1 MPVKRLRKALQRP
14 WVACIVISLLV
25 LGAILGVR
33 AAGLLQGQELDAYDH
48 FIGWRSDPDAKDDRI
63 AIVGMTEDDLKK
75 YGYPLDD
82 AKLAEVLEA
91 LDRREP
97 CVIGFDLYR
106 DLPEP
111 RTGELYPQLE
121 AALKKLERVIV
132 IERVGYFGLPPAL
145 ADGPEHRVA
154 ANNLAKDYAI
164 DGYYRRMPLAIQRDV
179 EGNRID
185 PSKKSLSLAVTL
197 AYLDAHGVDYAAV
210 PDPDSTRD
218 DPLTL
223 LRLGTTI
230 FPRLTA
236 NAGGYVGLRV
246 FDYEYLLDFKGP
258 RRFGP
263 RESTVEKTEDSPIGR
278 IRQRI
283 HDYSFGDVI
292 EGRIPPDALRDK
304 IVFVAT
310 VMPSIKDSNPT
321 PIDDNLRGVVQHAM
335 AVNQLLRAALDGEKP
350 MTWWPEWAEVAWIA
364 AATLLGG
371 ALGVWFRSPWKLA
384 PALLLLLGGIHGA
397 GWLMFRDA
405 GTWILVVAPA
415 LGSFIAA
422 TFVTSFIAY
431 LELTER
437 GAMQTIFSRHVS
449 SKVVDELWANRDAF
463 LEGNRL
469 RPSRLTA
476 TVLFTDLKGF
486 STTSEK
492 MDPATLLDWM
502 NRYMDA
508 VARHVDAHNGM
519 VNKFIGDAI
528 MAVFGA
534 PIPSSGEEAIDRDAD
549 NAVQCALAMEKTL
562 IALNEEWRAEGLPT
576 TEMRVG
582 IYTGGL
588 VAGSLGTT
596 DRMEFTV
603 LGDTVNTA
611 ARLESAGKEA
621 TGPDMPQSPCIILVG
636 QTTFERLHGR
646 YRTLPLGAMTLK
658 GKAEKISVHR
668 VIGLAQPKSSI

>member
-1 MPVKRLRKALQRP
+1 MKRLRKALQRP
-14 WVACIVISLLV
+14 WVACMVISLLV
-25 LGAILGVR
+25 LGAILGIR
-33 AAGLLQGQELDAYDH
+33 AAGLLQGQELNAYDH
-48 FIGWRSDPDAKDDRI
+48 FIRWRSDPDAKDDRI
-63 AIVGMTEDDLKK
+63 VIVGMTEDDLVK

-82 AKLAEVLEA
+82 AKLAEVLEGI
-91 LDRREP
+91 DKFEP
-97 CVIGFDLYR
+97 CVIGLDLYR
-106 DLPEP
+106 NLPEP
-111 RTGELYPQLE
+111 RSGELYPPLE
-121 AALKKLERVIV
+121 AALKKLESIIV
-132 IERVGYFGLPPAL
+132 IERVGYFELPPAL
-145 ADGPEHRVA
+145 ADGPEERVS
-154 ANNLAKDYAI
+154 ANNLEKDYAI
-164 DGYYRRMPLAIQRDV
+164 DGYYRRMPLAIQRD
-179 EGNRID
+179 EDGNRLD
-185 PSKKSLSLAVTL
+185 PSKNSFSLAVTL
-197 AYLDAHGVDYAAV
+197 AYLYAHGVNYAAV
-210 PDPDSTRD
+210 PDPDSTPE

-223 LRLGTTI
+223 LQLGTTI

-236 NAGGYVGLRV
+236 NAGGYVGLGV
-246 FDYEYLLDFKGP
+246 LDYEYLLDFKGP

-263 RESTVEKTEDSPIGR
+263 RESTVEKTDDSPIGR

-292 EGRIPPDALRDK
+292 EGRIPSDALRDK
-304 IVFVAT
+304 IVLVAT

-321 PIDDNLRGVVQHAM
+321 PIDDNLRGVVQHAI

-350 MTWWPEWAEVAWIA
+350 MTWWPEWAEIMWIA
-364 AATLLGG
+364 AATVLGG
-371 ALGVWFRSPWKLA
+371 ALGVLFRSPWKLA
-384 PALLLLLGGIHGA
+384 PALLLLLGGIHET
-397 GWLMFRDA
+397 GWLMFLHG
-405 GTWILVVAPA
+405 GTWLLVVAPA

-422 TFVTSFIAY
+422 TFVTSFVAY
-431 LELTER
+431 IELTER

-492 MDPATLLDWM
+492 MDPATLLEWM

-508 VARHVDAHNGM
+508 VARHVDAHDGM

-534 PIPSSGEEAIDRDAD
+534 PIPSVGEEGIDRDAD

-562 IALNEEWRAEGLPT
+562 IALNEQWRIEGLPT

-582 IYTGGL
+582 IYTGAL

-596 DRMEFTV
+596 ERMEFTV

-621 TGPDMPQSPCIILVG
+621 TGPGMPQSPCIILVG

-646 YRTLPLGAMTLK
+646 YRTIPLGAMTLK
-658 GKAEKISVHR
+658 GKADKISVHR
-668 VIGLAQPKSSI
+668 VIGLAQQQSSV

>member
-1 MPVKRLRKALQRP
+1 MKALRKALHRP

-25 LGAILGVR
+25 LAGILGVR
-33 AAGLLQGQELDAYDH
+33 AVGWLQGQELNVYDH
-48 FIGWRSDPDAKDDRI
+48 FVRWRSNPDAKDDRI
-63 AIVGMTEDDLKK
+63 AIVGMTEADLVK

-82 AKLAEVLEA
+82 AKLAQVLEGI
-91 LDRREP
+91 DKFEP
-97 CVIGFDLYR
+97 CVIGLDLYR
-106 DLPEP
+106 DQPEP
-111 RTGELYPQLE
+111 RSRELYPQLE

-132 IERVGYFGLPPAL
+132 IERVGYFKAPPAL
-145 ADGPEHRVA
+145 ADGPEERLS
-154 ANNLAKDYAI
+154 ANNLEKDYAI
-164 DGYYRRMPLAIQRDV
+164 DGYYRRMPLVI
-179 EGNRID
+179 EKD
-185 PSKKSLSLAVTL
+185 PDKNPLIPPSQSFSLAIAL
-197 AYLDAHGVDYAAV
+197 AYLDAHGVECARV
-210 PDPDSTRD
+210 LGPGSTPDNPI
-218 DPLTL
+218 TL
-223 LRLGTTI
+223 LRLGKTV
-230 FPRLTA
+230 FRRLTA
-236 NAGGYVGLRV
+236 NAGGYVGLGV
-246 FDYEYLLDFKGP
+246 LDYEYLLDFKGP

-263 RESTVEKTEDSPIGR
+263 RESTVEKTEDSPESR
-278 IRQRI
+278 VRQRI

-292 EGRIPPDALRDK
+292 EGRIPPDALRGK
-304 IVFVAT
+304 IVLAAT

-321 PIDDNLRGVVQHAM
+321 PIDDDLRGVVQHAM
-335 AVNQLLRAALDGEKP
+335 AISQLLRAAIDGEKP

-364 AATLLGG
+364 VSTLLGG
-371 ALGVWFRSPWKLA
+371 ALGVLFRSPWKLA
-384 PALLLLLGGIHGA
+384 PALLLLLLGIHGT
-397 GWLMFRDA
+397 GWLLFSH

-508 VARHVDAHNGM
+508 IARHVDAHDGM

-534 PIPSSGEEAIDRDAD
+534 PIPSNSEEEINRDAD

-562 IALNEEWRAEGLPT
+562 IALNEQWRGEGLPT

-582 IYTGGL
+582 IYTGAL
-588 VAGSLGTT
+588 VAGSLGTSE
-596 DRMEFTV
+596 RMEFTV

-621 TGPDMPQSPCIILVG
+621 TGAEMPQSPCTILIG
-636 QTTFERLHGR
+636 QSTFERLHGR
-646 YRTLPLGAMTLK
+646 YRTIPLGAMVLK

-668 VIGLAQPKSSI
+668 VIGLAQQESSI

>member
-1 MPVKRLRKALQRP
+1 MKRLRKALQRP

-33 AAGLLQGQELDAYDH
+33 AAGLLQGQELNVRDH
-48 FIGWRSDPDAKDDRI
+48 FIRWRSDPDAKDDRI
-63 AIVGMTEDDLKK
+63 AIVGMTEDDLVK

-82 AKLAEVLEA
+82 AKLAQVLEGI
-91 LDRREP
+91 DKFEP
-97 CVIGFDLYR
+97 CVIGLDLYR
-106 DLPEP
+106 DQPEP
-111 RTGELYPQLE
+111 RSRALYPQLE
-121 AALKKLERVIV
+121 AALKKLARVIV
-132 IERVGYFGLPPAL
+132 IERVGFFKYPPAL
-145 ADGPEHRVA
+145 ADGPEERLS
-154 ANNLAKDYAI
+154 ANNLEKDYAI
-164 DGYYRRMPLAIQRDV
+164 DGYYRRMPLAIEKDPD
-179 EGNRID
+179 GNPLI
-185 PSKKSLSLAVTL
+185 PPVQSFSLAVTL
-197 AYLDAHGVDYAAV
+197 AYLDAHGVDYVQV
-210 PDPDSTRD
+210 PAPGST
-218 DPLTL
+218 PENPITL
-223 LRLGTTI
+223 FRLGKTV
-230 FPRLTA
+230 FPRITPDF
-236 NAGGYVGLRV
+236 GGYVGLDV
-246 FDYEYLLDFKGP
+246 LDYEYLLDFKGP

-263 RESTVEKTEDSPIGR
+263 RESTLVKTEDAPKGR
-278 IRQRI
+278 VRPRI

-304 IVFVAT
+304 IVLVAT

-321 PIDDNLRGVVQHAM
+321 PIDDDLRGVIQHAM

-350 MTWWPEWAEVAWIA
+350 ETCWPEWAEVAWIA

-371 ALGVWFRSPWKLA
+371 ALGVRFRSPWKLA
-384 PALLLLLGGIHGA
+384 PALLLLLAVIHGA
-397 GWLMFRDA
+397 GWLTFRYG
-405 GTWILVVAPA
+405 GTWFLIVAPA

-469 RPSRLTA
+469 RPQRLTA

-508 VARHVDAHNGM
+508 IARHVDAHDGM

-534 PIPSSGEEAIDRDAD
+534 PIPSIGEEGIDRDAD

-562 IALNEEWRAEGLPT
+562 IALNEEWRTEGLPT

-636 QTTFERLHGR
+636 QTTFERLRGR
-646 YRTLPLGAMTLK
+646 YHAIPLGAMTLK
-658 GKAEKISVHR
+658 GKADKISVHR
-668 VIGLAQPKSSI
+668 VIGLAQQKSSV